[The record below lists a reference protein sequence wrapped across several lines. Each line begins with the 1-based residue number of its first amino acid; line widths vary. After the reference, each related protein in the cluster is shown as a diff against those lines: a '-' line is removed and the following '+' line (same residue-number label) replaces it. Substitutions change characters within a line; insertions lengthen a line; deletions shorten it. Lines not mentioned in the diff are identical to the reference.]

1 MAGRQPADVALTGQP
16 PGPSVVERG
25 AAKGGHAPQAE
36 EGRTFLPREPRRRQ
50 DSPNSTVCPGTGTQ
64 DRKWEQREV
73 RGPTQLAGR
82 VVREEDRRR
91 GRGPA
96 GGY

>member
-16 PGPSVVERG
+16 PRAQRGGEGCSKGRPSTTGRRG
-25 AAKGGHAPQAE
+25 KNIPSKGTAQ
-36 EGRTFLPREPRRRQ
+36 RQ

-64 DRKWEQREV
+64 DRKSEQREV

-82 VVREEDRRR
+82 EVREEDTRRRR
-91 GRGPA
+91 GPARG
-96 GGY
+96 Y

>member
-16 PGPSVVERG
+16 PGPSAVERG
-25 AAKGGHAPQAE
+25 AAKGGHALQAE
-36 EGRTFLPREPRRRQ
+36 EGRTFLPREPRGRQ
-50 DSPNSTVCPGTGTQ
+50 DSPNSTVCPDTGTQ